1 MANNE
6 NEYFT
11 TLVDGQLSVRTVA
24 QTGDIIPEENKPADK
39 YTTALVQTSD
49 GPQLCVKT
57 YDLNGG
63 GGGGTVDQTYD
74 ATSTNA
80 QSGTAVAEAVQPYL
94 KNTATGQRSLG
105 ILSSSATNNYSVSI
119 GETSGTVSAIATV
132 IGAYATVNGGMGA
145 IAIGGS
151 DNLNYRTKANKI
163 GAIAIGSS
171 AGGSVPCEA
180 TAQRAI
186 QLGIGT
192 NSTADTFQVYSYPML
207 DGTTGKIPMAR
218 LPIVQISQADYDALV
233 SGGTVDANTLYLIV

>member
-94 KNTATGQRSLG
+94 KNTATKDTSLT
-105 ILSSSATNNYSVSI
+105 I
-119 GETSGTVSAIATV
+119 GTVDYDTVQTVV
-132 IGAYATVNGGMGA
+132 IGKQSKTQSNVCVVVGYKARGGGFA
-145 IAIGGS
+145 V
-151 DNLNYRTKANKI
+151 
-163 GAIAIGSS
+163 AIGSS
-171 AGGSVPCEA
+171 SDSSFGTEA
-180 TAQRAI
+180 TGLFSIALGYNAKATANNTI
-186 QLGIGT
+186 QLGQGT
-192 NSTADTFQVYSYPML
+192 NSTASTFQVYSYPML
-207 DGTTGKIPMAR
+207 DGNTGKIPMAR